1 MGHINKET
9 GSWYVFWRSL
19 RQSFREIKKNDPLR
33 LAGATAFF
41 TTFALPPILIILF
54 QLFSLFLSRRL
65 VGTEMMKTITDTF
78 GKDSA
83 AQLRQTTRG
92 FHTLAIN
99 WYITL
104 AGFLFLIFVATTLF
118 SVIKNS
124 LNDIWNIGV
133 ENRPGIRFNLQL
145 RARSMGIILVAGLLF
160 LGGIFMDG
168 FEILASNYFQKLWP
182 TGLLFFRSAV
192 NEIVSVFII
201 TIWFIVLFRYLADGR
216 PAWKIAITGGC
227 LTGILFSIGKTLL
240 SVVMQNTNINTLYG
254 ASGSIV
260 LILLF
265 VFYSSFILYFGA
277 SFIKVYAESTGKPF
291 RLVDHAFNYKIQEM
305 KKEM

>member
-1 MGHINKET
+1 MLYQGGQLVYFKKLGSIAPVEYKLRFDCRKKISKKKYQRYDRIVFFYVGCRRKLSDLINLIMGHTNKET

-182 TGLLFFRSAV
+182 AGRLFFKSAI
-192 NEIVSVFII
+192 NEIVSVIII
-201 TIWFIVLFRYLADGR
+201 TIWFIVLFR
-216 PAWKIAITGGC
+216 
-227 LTGILFSIGKTLL
+227 
-240 SVVMQNTNINTLYG
+240 
-254 ASGSIV
+254 
-260 LILLF
+260 
-265 VFYSSFILYFGA
+265 
-277 SFIKVYAESTGKPF
+277 
-291 RLVDHAFNYKIQEM
+291 
-305 KKEM
+305 